1 MLASVMFIYWVMR
14 TNTFAAPVIKIQKD
28 RGQAVITTGPYGI
41 VRHPMYFGALFYIA
55 GTSLALGSW
64 WGLALVPIL
73 GGLLMIHRHRGKRR
87 CAWASMAMT
96 IMPGGCAELKFRSGE
111 SGAPAANS
119 GKHYL
124 IMAHGSADL

>member
-1 MLASVMFIYWVMR
+1 MFGGMGFMAADAARWRWSMMPSAVQWAGCGLVLASVMFIYWVMR

-73 GGLLMIHRHRGKRR
+73 GGLLMIRIGIEETTLR
-87 CAWASMAMT
+87 M
-96 IMPGGCAELKFRSGE
+96 
-111 SGAPAANS
+111 
-119 GKHYL
+119 
-124 IMAHGSADL
+124 GSRWL